1 MKNSVTAIRTSKI
14 GAGHFEVNIYGK
26 NGFIGSFETNESW
39 LVDDISEFKNGS
51 ETDMTSFENFEEL
64 INYCLGK
71 LN

>member
-1 MKNSVTAIRTSKI
+1 MENSVKAIRTQKI

-26 NGFIGSFETNESW
+26 NEFIGSFKTNESW
-39 LVDDISEFKNGS
+39 LVDDISEFENGF
-51 ETDMTSFENFEEL
+51 EKDMTSFENFEEL